1 MRFFIFLLAAAFA
14 ALSCVPA
21 PCSARALPE
30 KIERAA
36 VAGVLPFPSVLCL
49 YLGSAEKIIA
59 IPPASMSAAR
69 RLTQTMLDIFPDDPL
84 KGDFALFGY
93 GVNTAGQT

>member
-59 IPPASMSAAR
+59 IPPA
-69 RLTQTMLDIFPDDPL
+69 
-84 KGDFALFGY
+84 
-93 GVNTAGQT
+93 